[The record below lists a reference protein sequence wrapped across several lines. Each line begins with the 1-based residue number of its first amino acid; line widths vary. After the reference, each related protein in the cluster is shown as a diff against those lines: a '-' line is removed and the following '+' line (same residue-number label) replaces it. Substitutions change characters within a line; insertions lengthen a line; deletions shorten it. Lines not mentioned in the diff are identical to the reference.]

1 MISIIL
7 DITSIILDIILT
19 IVTGFMAYATYKMAN
34 STKESV
40 NEMKLTR
47 EESNSAEVIMCFEIE
62 APRMYIT
69 IENTG
74 NTIANNVKI
83 EPNPELKN
91 SRDFTYNDLY
101 DIPFLPPHHKIRT
114 FFDMTNSYQ
123 NKKYP
128 NGTFNISYQNIYNKT
143 IKRTYNYDLNYLN
156 STGYLNSETDT
167 VEMSLNKIRKELE
180 NINSNLNEISEK

>member
-1 MISIIL
+1 
-7 DITSIILDIILT
+7 
-19 IVTGFMAYATYKMAN
+19 
-34 STKESV
+34 
-40 NEMKLTR
+40 
-47 EESNSAEVIMCFEIE
+47 
-62 APRMYIT
+62 
-69 IENTG
+69 
-74 NTIANNVKI
+74 
-83 EPNPELKN
+83 
-91 SRDFTYNDLY
+91 
-101 DIPFLPPHHKIRT
+101 
-114 FFDMTNSYQ
+114 MTNSYQ